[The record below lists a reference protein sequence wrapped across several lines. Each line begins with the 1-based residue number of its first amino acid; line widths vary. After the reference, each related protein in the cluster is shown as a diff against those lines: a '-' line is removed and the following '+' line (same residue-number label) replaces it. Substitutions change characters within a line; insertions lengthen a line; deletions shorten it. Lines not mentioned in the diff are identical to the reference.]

1 MSMALKAMQR
11 RQASNQA
18 SDQAFQVIKRF
29 KSCAVALSTAA
40 VHFANNNEVACLTA
54 QLLHV

>member
-29 KSCAVALSTAA
+29 KSCAVALSNAA
-40 VHFANNNEVACLTA
+40 VHFANNEVACLTA